1 MDAVGAPMRA
11 MFNGR
16 VIPCA
21 NRFALLIALTLLVG
35 CDHATKFAAKAELE
49 GHAPRSLIRG
59 LLGLRYTENTD
70 VAFNLLRA
78 VPEGVRAP
86 MLTILGTAAII
97 ALLGFLLRRQSK
109 LGFARIALLLMTAG
123 ALGNVLDRVV
133 RGYVVDFVQV
143 PHWPVFNVADIY
155 VTAGAI
161 LLGWTSLR
169 GRPQKKQP
177 A

>member
-1 MDAVGAPMRA
+1 MRA
-11 MFNGR
+11 IVNR
-16 VIPCA
+16 CVA
-21 NRFALLIALTLLVG
+21 NRFALLTALTLLVG
-35 CDHATKFAAKAELE
+35 CDHATKFAAKTELE
-49 GHAPRSLIRG
+49 GQAPRSLIHG

-78 VPEGVRAP
+78 VPERVRAP
-86 MLTILGTAAII
+86 FLTIMGAVAIV
-97 ALLGFLLRRQSK
+97 ALLGFLLIRPRG

-143 PHWPVFNVADIY
+143 PHWPIFNVADIY
-155 VTAGAI
+155 VTAGAV
-161 LLGWTSLR
+161 LLAWTAA
-169 GRPQKKQP
+169 GARPEAGERSQS